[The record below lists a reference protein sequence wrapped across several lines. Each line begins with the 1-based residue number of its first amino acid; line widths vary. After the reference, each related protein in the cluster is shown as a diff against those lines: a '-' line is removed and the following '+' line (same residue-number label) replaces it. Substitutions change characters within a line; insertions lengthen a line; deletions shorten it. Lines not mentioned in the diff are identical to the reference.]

1 MLQQVNMS
9 DPSSIPVPP
18 VLLQSPFGP
27 QCVLFIEVH
36 RDDAALLASGEADW
50 LRVLLE
56 FVWQAYRRIA
66 AQYYQALHEFNVEAA
81 RRRVDRR
88 SIELLDDDTRAQATL
103 WSSVP
108 DDDDDGQEC
117 DESHETRED
126 ATIRLMRERP
136 TGGNV
141 AAPILHPTPQAPRS
155 TPTVHEDSL
164 APGVIPI
171 RMAGR
176 APKCFFALFKA
187 FMGVQAMGRSATAEE
202 VYHYLQISPSLVR
215 ACGFTQPRPD
225 GKYRQSDIPGLRK
238 LEQFEQIMA
247 ARGLW
252 AAAKVQTV
260 GDNIDQG
267 IIELKGQDLAQ
278 DTTHYFS
285 FSAMNVV
292 DEPAQEHPSL
302 PSEVL
307 PETRTA
313 PEQQKKPVMMSHSQ
327 RRGAHRAAREKTR
340 RRWREAREAKKAKGR
355 GSRGNTVPTEP
366 TRKQSAPASAAPPA
380 AASPAEKKSKRKS
393 QSRTIKNCRCD
404 ERETC
409 PHPWELSDPG
419 AGTVVKG
426 GRVGG
431 KQMYWAHKAAVL
443 STAPGGIPLDAVA
456 MTDAASHDGT
466 ALVPQLRK
474 TFEDYPQLK
483 GKFKSV
489 LADTAMDDADSKQT
503 VRDEFGLDQKTPTNP
518 RNIKTRTA
526 DIGRGMKSLTPIGT
540 LTCQA
545 DREMPFKGVS
555 FERER
560 FLYGSPRLSTGE
572 LACLTC
578 PLRETCCRR
587 DTKGGREVEIP
598 ITHLSHID
606 PGDPP
611 MSRRFKALM
620 RNRTSV
626 ERAIKRIKLDLGD
639 DRLKRRGNDAFQA
652 HLDRSLIA
660 LHLLLRL
667 KR

>member
-1 MLQQVNMS
+1 MLQHETMS
-9 DPSSIPVPP
+9 DLSSVPVDPL
-18 VLLQSPFGP
+18 LLQAPCGP
-27 QCVLFIEVH
+27 QGVLFIVVH
-36 RDDAALLASGEADW
+36 RDDAALLAAGEADW
-50 LRVLLE
+50 LRVLLA
-56 FVWQAYRRIA
+56 FVWQAYLRIA
-66 AQYYQALHEFNVEAA
+66 AQYYQALYEFNVEAA
-81 RRRVDRR
+81 RRRADTRN
-88 SIELLDDDTRAQATL
+88 IELLDDETRAQATL
-103 WSSVP
+103 WSSVV
-108 DDDDDGQEC
+108 DDDDGHEC
-117 DESHETRED
+117 DEGHETREE
-126 ATIRLMRERP
+126 ATLRLMRERP
-136 TGGNV
+136 TGGNG
-141 AAPILHPTPQAPRS
+141 AAPILHPTPQAPQS
-155 TPTVHEDSL
+155 TPTAHEDSL
-164 APGVIPI
+164 APGMIPN

-176 APKCFFALFKA
+176 APKCFFALYKA
-187 FMGVQAMGRSATAEE
+187 FIGVQAMGRSATAEE
-202 VYHYLQISPSLVR
+202 VHHHLKISPQLVR
-215 ACGFTQPRPD
+215 ACGFTPPDPD
-225 GKYRQSDIPGLRK
+225 GKYHQSDVPSLRK

-252 AAAKVQTV
+252 AGAKLQTI

-278 DTTHYFS
+278 DTTHYWS
-285 FSAMNVV
+285 LSAMDVV
-292 DEPAQEHPSL
+292 DVPAQEQSPL

-307 PETRTA
+307 PETDTD
-313 PEQQKKPVMMSHSQ
+313 PEQQKKPAMMSHSQ
-327 RRGAHRAAREKTR
+327 QRGAHRAAREKSR
-340 RRWREAREAKKAKGR
+340 RRWREAREAKKAKRR
-355 GSRGNTVPTEP
+355 GSRGNRVPTEP
-366 TRKQSAPASAAPPA
+366 AQKQTVPASAAQPP
-380 AASPAEKKSKRKS
+380 AASPAEKKPKRKS

-404 ERETC
+404 ERESC

-426 GRVGG
+426 GRIGG
-431 KQMYWAHKAAVL
+431 KRKYWAHKAAVL

-474 TFEDYPQLK
+474 TFEDFPQLR
-483 GKFKSV
+483 GKFKRV
-489 LADTAMDDADSKQT
+489 LADTAMDDGDTKQI
-503 VRDEFGLDQKTPTNP
+503 VRDELGLDLMTPTNP
-518 RNIKTRTA
+518 RNIKTHTTN
-526 DIGRGMKSLTPIGT
+526 IGRGMKSLTPIGT

-555 FERER
+555 FGRER
-560 FLYGSPRLSTGE
+560 FLYDSPRLSTGE
-572 LACLTC
+572 VACLTC

-626 ERAIKRIKLDLGD
+626 ERATKRIKLDFGD
-639 DRLKRRGNDAFQA
+639 DRLKRRGNDDFQA

-667 KR
+667 KC